1 MLVQFPGSF
10 PVLRVDLQHGS
21 YPRCQ
26 VDEAPMIADFPV
38 TKQPGEQGQ
47 RVLREGLVDKWFLPF
62 QGSRGA
68 TAWLVVIVEAGIDYL
83 WEQLGHRSQTGS

>member
-1 MLVQFPGSF
+1 
-10 PVLRVDLQHGS
+10 
-21 YPRCQ
+21 
-26 VDEAPMIADFPV
+26 MIADFPV

-68 TAWLVVIVEAGIDYL
+68 TAWLAVIVEAGVHDFWVEFIGRP
-83 WEQLGHRSQTGS
+83 QSQS